1 MLKLTRKTEYAL
13 IALRFLQLKS
23 AEQPLT
29 ARKISEIAHIPL
41 SILSKVLHH
50 LSKENL
56 IETVKGA
63 HGGYQLSVDLNKISL
78 WNFLETME
86 GPLGLVDCLQNSQCN
101 QEDNC
106 SIITPISKIKHIIAQ
121 PMNCK
126 AHCNWQLAICQ
137 VEKK

>member
-23 AEQPLT
+23 AGKPVT
-29 ARKISEIAHIPL
+29 AREISEVEHIPL
-41 SILSKVLHH
+41 SILSKVLQH

-63 HGGYQLSVDLNKISL
+63 HGGYQLSVELNKINL

-86 GPLGLVDCLQNSQCN
+86 GPLGLVDCLQNSQCD

-106 SIITPISKIKHIIAQ
+106 SIQTPISKINHTVKNIF
-121 PMNCK
+121 N
-126 AHCNWQLAICQ
+126 NLS
-137 VEKK
+137 VSDVTV